1 MKRHLLLAATI
12 GIVALSGWG
21 GPASAQLGGAGRKVG
36 YFLSDNVYSP
46 KTTLKVRK
54 GETITFTFVNKGKV
68 VHEALVA
75 TPAAQAAHEKEMGTM
90 GAMAMT
96 DEADLVSLKPGQ
108 TKSISFKF
116 DKAGRYEIGCHQ
128 STHYQLGM
136 KVPIVVT

>member
-1 MKRHLLLAATI
+1 MKRHMLLAATF
-12 GIVALSGWG
+12 GIVALSGPV
-21 GPASAQLGGAGRKVG
+21 GPATAQLGGAGRKVG

-68 VHEALVA
+68 IHEALVG
-75 TPAAQAAHEKEMGTM
+75 TPAAQAMHEKEMAKM
-90 GAMAMT
+90 GAMSMK

-108 TKSISFKF
+108 SKSITFKF
-116 DKAGRYEIGCHQ
+116 DKAGKYEIGCHQ
-128 STHYQLGM
+128 PTHYKLGM